1 VEDVVSAHLLAAE
14 RAPAIGFSKYI
25 ISATTPFTRAD
36 LAELRTDAPAVARR
50 RVPGYEAEFA
60 RRSWRM
66 VPKIDR
72 VYVNDRAREELGW
85 RPRHDFS
92 SLIERLRAGERDL
105 RSPLAKLIGS
115 KGYHAETFKHGPYPT
130 E

>member
-1 VEDVVSAHLLAAE
+1 
-14 RAPAIGFSKYI
+14 
-25 ISATTPFTRAD
+25 
-36 LAELRTDAPAVARR
+36 
-50 RVPGYEAEFA
+50 
-60 RRSWRM
+60 M

-115 KGYHAETFKHGPYPT
+115 KGYHAETFEHGPYPT